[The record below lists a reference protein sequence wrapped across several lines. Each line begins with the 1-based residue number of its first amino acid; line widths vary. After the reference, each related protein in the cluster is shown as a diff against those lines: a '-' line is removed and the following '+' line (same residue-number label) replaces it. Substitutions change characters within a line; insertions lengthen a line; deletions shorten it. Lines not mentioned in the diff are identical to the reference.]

1 MNSAILRLE
10 FYGGLADRHEL
21 DLYDAGRSIEG
32 LGRTVSILA
41 HYFQTGIVISQ
52 APRSQAYV
60 SLRTPIA
67 GSFVVEVAIA
77 VVGGAIS
84 APIVLYLNHVFG
96 QWLPGGRAADQSR
109 IQRLQAE
116 LTIQGERLDGLQKA
130 IAQRDRVDEIASQL
144 DEVKQFIASN
154 KTEHDVIRS
163 ITSNSFADIYRPI
176 GRSAEYAAMYGDSPG
191 AYAGVVDKPT
201 VDLLETE
208 IPDPQ
213 ITQVIAVVD
222 AFARKSKRGTAFSKQ
237 MGRGFRFH
245 YGQMGKLGEQDDFSW
260 SQYEQKPLLMTGRF
274 YYFFDGSIKRL
285 EVIGVER
292 IGGDPLDDL
301 LG

>member
-1 MNSAILRLE
+1 MNGGTLKLE
-10 FYGGLADRHEL
+10 FYGGLAARHEL

-32 LGRTVSILA
+32 LGRTVGILA
-41 HYFQTGIVISQ
+41 HYFQTGVVISQ
-52 APRSQAYV
+52 APRSQAHV
-60 SLRTPIA
+60 SLRAPVA

-77 VVGGAIS
+77 VAGGAIS
-84 APIVLYLNHVFG
+84 APIVLYLNHVFS

-116 LTIQGERLDGLQKA
+116 LAIQGERLDGLQKA
-130 IAQRDRVDEIASQL
+130 VEQRNRVDEIDNQL
-144 DEVKQFIASN
+144 DEVKQFIAAR
-154 KTEHDVIRS
+154 KTEHDVMRS
-163 ITSNSFADIYRPI
+163 ITSNSFSDIYRPI
-176 GRSAEYAAMYGDSPG
+176 GRSAEYAVIYGDQPG

-208 IPDPQ
+208 IPDPNV
-213 ITQVIAVVD
+213 TQVIATVD
-222 AFARKSKRGTAFSKQ
+222 AFARKSKRGTAFSRQ
-237 MGRGFRFH
+237 LGRGFRFH

-285 EVIGVER
+285 EVLAVER
-292 IGGDPLDDL
+292 IIGDPLDDV